1 MLACPRCGLQ
11 VTELSS
17 LDAEMKAQLQAVGET
32 AVPDQICR
40 GCASDLKKTL
50 SMAKG
55 GVLMAQ
61 ERAKEVHKFQLWN
74 SRVQLIR
81 KARGYMNQKL
91 YNEAALSYEKYI
103 RILEIF
109 FGLKKGETIRPEH
122 FRDNAR
128 TEEITVVASVYWDLF
143 RIYDTFDAMH
153 ARQENVAQ
161 QLANFSRF
169 TPIFPDIV
177 RKAEVFQKTAKNPH
191 AVKSFLKFSAASR
204 PRCFVATAVFEDP
217 LASEVQWLRLYR
229 DVCLLPSRGGRWWIY
244 IYYQFSPPL
253 ARIIDRNGGLKIF
266 LRPILSLFAKRARRL
281 CHRQFAVAFGTE
293 SLAKSPLF
301 FNDQIN
307 GEENF

>member
-11 VTELSS
+11 VTELSTI
-17 LDAEMKAQLQAVGET
+17 DNEMRAQLQAVGES

-40 GCASDLKKTL
+40 GCVSDLKKTL

-91 YNEAALSYEKYI
+91 YNEAALAYEKYI

-109 FGLKKGETIRPEH
+109 FGLKKGEAIRPEH

-128 TEEITVVASVYWDLF
+128 TEEITVVTSVYWDLF
-143 RIYDTFDAMH
+143 RIYDTSDGMH
-153 ARQENVAQ
+153 SRQENVAH
-161 QLANFSRF
+161 QLANFARF
-169 TPIFPDIV
+169 TPIFPDIL

-191 AVKSFLKFSAASR
+191 AVRSFLKHSATSR
-204 PRCFVATAVFEDP
+204 PRCFIATAVYADP
-217 LASEVQWLRLYR
+217 LSPQIFWLRLFR
-229 DVCLLPSRGGRWWIY
+229 DLWLRKFALGRSSIR
-244 IYYQFSPPL
+244 IYYRYSPPIADWL
-253 ARIIDRNGGLKIF
+253 GRHPWGSRLV
-266 LRPILSLFAKRARRL
+266 RPLLNLLSAAIASK
-281 CHRQFAVAFGTE
+281 
-293 SLAKSPLF
+293 SLAKSRLF
-301 FNDQIN
+301 FNDHSD